1 MTTMCWIS
9 YIIIAAAFVLLVATS
24 GKLISYVLQQVAN
37 KPLEEV
43 ANEDAPQQV
52 QQRLN
57 IGSIIGKCENIL
69 ILAFLILEAYTA
81 IALVVTAKT
90 IVRKEEIEKNSMYFL
105 AGTMINVSYS
115 VLVGFILKLLL
126 PLIRC

>member
-9 YIIIAAAFVLLVATS
+9 YIVIAAAFLLLVSTS
-24 GKLISYVLQQVAN
+24 GRIISYVLQQVAQ
-37 KPLEEV
+37 KGLEEA
-43 ANEDAPQQV
+43 ANEDAPKEV
-52 QQRLN
+52 QKRLN

-69 ILAFLILEAYTA
+69 ILAFLVLEAYTA
-81 IALVVTAKT
+81 IAIVVTAKT

-115 VLVGFILKLLL
+115 VLIGFIVKLLL
-126 PLIRC
+126 PLIKC